1 MISQI
6 VAELLHNR
14 NSIPNNFKSFIKQVY
29 EKEGTQNILKKKH
42 PNNYSRPE
50 ISQKEQQLPRRKVKK
65 KIDFS

>member
-29 EKEGTQNILKKKH
+29 EKEGTEYLKEKASK
-42 PNNYSRPE
+42 
-50 ISQKEQQLPRRKVKK
+50 
-65 KIDFS
+65 